1 MTTSAKALFYSNT
14 AVMLYQAESISRTY
28 TDPSINVKYNGKT
41 VLLFPNQSWSEFW
54 NMILDIGVH
63 VGGSDPRYY

>member
-1 MTTSAKALFYSNT
+1 
-14 AVMLYQAESISRTY
+14 MLYQAESISRTY